1 MNINSDKPWLKNYP
15 EGVSSNINFDEY
27 SSLVD
32 MFEKTCNRFSSNKA
46 FTNFGVSFTFKE
58 IYQKSSNLASF
69 FQNELNL
76 SQGSRVAIMMPNILQ
91 YPIST
96 FGILK
101 AGLIVEN
108 INPLYTAREL
118 ETQLINSKSETIII
132 LENFAHLIEKII
144 HKTVVKNI
152 IITSA
157 GELLGIK
164 GFIINFVLRKIKK
177 MVPEYKI
184 NKFYTFSKIIEK
196 NDKYE
201 NKKVSSEL
209 DDVAFLQY
217 TGGTSGTIKAAML
230 THRNILSNVLQVKEW
245 LGPHLKYGEDIAI
258 CALPLYHIFAL
269 TCNSLTFFN
278 FGANNILI
286 TNPRDIKSFVKELKK
301 HQFTFISG
309 VNTLFNKLLLDN
321 DFKNC
326 DFRKLRIS
334 LAGGMQVQKKVAEKW
349 QLVTKNVLSVGYGLS
364 ETSPAASIDP
374 IGVEKFSD
382 SLGLP
387 LPSTEISIQDD
398 NGRHLNFNKPGE
410 ICIRGPQVMKGYW
423 NNTEETNNVMTSD
436 GWFKTGDVGT
446 MNEEGYTK
454 IVDRKKD
461 MIIVSGFNVYPNE
474 IEEIAMMNDKIFEA
488 GCIGVKDVDGNE
500 NVKLYISKVPGKNLN
515 TEEVIDYCKKYLTG
529 YKIPKF
535 VEFIDEIPKS
545 NVGKILRRE
554 LRKRDNG

>member
-1 MNINSDKPWLKNYP
+1 M
-15 EGVSSNINFDEY
+15 FD
-27 SSLVD
+27 
-32 MFEKTCNRFSSNKA
+32 KTCARFSVKKA
-46 FTNFGVSFTFKE
+46 FTNFGISLTFKD
-58 IYQKSSNLASF
+58 IYEKSSNLAF
-69 FQNELNL
+69 FLKNDLNL
-76 SQGSRVAIMMPNILQ
+76 SSDSSVAIMMPNLLQ

-108 INPLYTAREL
+108 INPLYTEREL
-118 ETQLINSKSETIII
+118 ESQLLDSKSETIII
-132 LENFAHLIEKII
+132 LENYAYLIEKIL
-144 HKTVVKNI
+144 HKTNIKNI
-152 IITSA
+152 IITSV
-157 GELLGIK
+157 GELLGLK
-164 GFIINFVLRKIKK
+164 GFLLNFVLRSIKK
-177 MVPEYKI
+177 MVPKYKI
-184 NKFYTFSKIIEK
+184 VNFYKYSEIIKK
-196 NDKYE
+196 NNNFKLQNNLIKLEDI
-201 NKKVSSEL
+201 
-209 DDVAFLQY
+209 AFLQY
-217 TGGTSGTIKAAML
+217 TGGTSGTVKAAML
-230 THRNILSNVLQVKEW
+230 THKNILSNVLQVKEW
-245 LGPHLKYGEDIAI
+245 LGSQLKYGQDIAI

-301 HQFTFISG
+301 HKFTFISG
-309 VNTLFNKLLLDN
+309 VNTLFNNLLMDSN
-321 DFKNC
+321 FKDC
-326 DFRKLRIS
+326 DFSKLRIS

-349 QLVTKNVLSVGYGLS
+349 QSVTENVLSVGYGLS

-398 NGRHLNFNKPGE
+398 NGNHLNFNEPGE

-423 NNTEETNNVMTSD
+423 NNTEETKNVMTSD
-436 GWFKTGDVGT
+436 GWFKTGDIGT

-488 GCIGVKDVDGNE
+488 GCIGVKDGNGNE
-500 NVKLYISKVPGKNLN
+500 NVKLFISKVPGKNLN

>member
-1 MNINSDKPWLKNYP
+1 MSINSNKPWLKNYP
-15 EGVSSNINFDEY
+15 EGVSSSINFDEY

-32 MFEKTCNRFSSNKA
+32 MFEKTCDRFSSNKA
-46 FTNFGVSFTFKE
+46 FTNFGVSFTFNE
-58 IYQKSSNLASF
+58 IYEKSSNLASF

-76 SQGSRVAIMMPNILQ
+76 SKGESVAIMMPNILQ

-144 HKTVVKNI
+144 HKTMVKNI

-164 GFIINFVLRKIKK
+164 GFLINFVLRKIKK

-184 NKFYTFSKIIEK
+184 DKPYTFSTIIEK
-196 NDKYE
+196 NEKYKIKE
-201 NKKVSSEL
+201 SSSHL

-309 VNTLFNKLLLDN
+309 VNTLFNKLLLN
-321 DFKNC
+321 QDFKNC
-326 DFRKLRIS
+326 DFSKLRIS

-349 QLVTKNVLSVGYGLS
+349 QSVTKNVLSVGYGLS

-398 NGRHLNFNKPGE
+398 EGNHLNFNEPGE

-423 NNTEETNNVMTSD
+423 NNSEETHNVMTSD

-488 GCIGVKDVDGNE
+488 GCIGVKDADGNE
-500 NVKLYISKVPGKNLN
+500 NVKLFISKVSEKNLN
-515 TEEVIDYCKKYLTG
+515 EEEVIDYCKKYLTG

>member
-1 MNINSDKPWLKNYP
+1 
-15 EGVSSNINFDEY
+15 
-27 SSLVD
+27 
-32 MFEKTCNRFSSNKA
+32 
-46 FTNFGVSFTFKE
+46 
-58 IYQKSSNLASF
+58 
-69 FQNELNL
+69 
-76 SQGSRVAIMMPNILQ
+76 
-91 YPIST
+91 
-96 FGILK
+96 
-101 AGLIVEN
+101 
-108 INPLYTAREL
+108 
-118 ETQLINSKSETIII
+118 
-132 LENFAHLIEKII
+132 
-144 HKTVVKNI
+144 
-152 IITSA
+152 
-157 GELLGIK
+157 
-164 GFIINFVLRKIKK
+164 
-177 MVPEYKI
+177 
-184 NKFYTFSKIIEK
+184 
-196 NDKYE
+196 
-201 NKKVSSEL
+201 
-209 DDVAFLQY
+209 
-217 TGGTSGTIKAAML
+217 ML
-230 THRNILSNVLQVKEW
+230 THKNILSNVLQVKEW
-245 LGPHLKYGEDIAI
+245 LGPHLKYGEDTAI

-286 TNPRDIKSFVKELKK
+286 TNPRDINSFVKELKK

-326 DFRKLRIS
+326 DFSKLRIS

-349 QLVTKNVLSVGYGLS
+349 QSVTENVLSVGYGLS

-374 IGVEKFSD
+374 IGVENFSD

-398 NGRHLNFNKPGE
+398 NGKHLKFNEPGE

-423 NNTEETNNVMTSD
+423 NNTEETNKVMTSD

-500 NVKLYISKVPGKNLN
+500 NVKLFISKVPGKNLN

-554 LRKRDNG
+554 LRKKNND

>member
-1 MNINSDKPWLKNYP
+1 
-15 EGVSSNINFDEY
+15 
-27 SSLVD
+27 
-32 MFEKTCNRFSSNKA
+32 MFEKTCDRFSSNKA
-46 FTNFGVSFTFKE
+46 FTNFGVSFSFKE
-58 IYQKSSNLASF
+58 IYEKSSNLASF
-69 FQNELNL
+69 LQNELNL
-76 SQGSRVAIMMPNILQ
+76 SKGSHVAIMMPNILQ

-132 LENFAHLIEKII
+132 LENFANLIEKII

-164 GFIINFVLRKIKK
+164 GFLINFVLRKIKK

-184 NKFYTFSKIIEK
+184 NEPYTFSTIIEK
-196 NDKYE
+196 NEKYKIKE
-201 NKKVSSEL
+201 SSSHL

-326 DFRKLRIS
+326 DFSKLRIS

-349 QLVTKNVLSVGYGLS
+349 QSVTENVLSVGYGLS

-398 NGRHLNFNKPGE
+398 NGNHLNFNEPGE

-423 NNTEETNNVMTSD
+423 NNTEETKNVMTSD
-436 GWFKTGDVGT
+436 GWFKTGDIGT

-488 GCIGVKDVDGNE
+488 GCIGVKDGDGNE
-500 NVKLYISKVPGKNLN
+500 NVKLFISKVPGKNLN

>member
-76 SQGSRVAIMMPNILQ
+76 SKGSRVAIMMPNILQ

-132 LENFAHLIEKII
+132 LENFAHLIEKIL

-164 GFIINFVLRKIKK
+164 GFLINFVLRKIKK
-177 MVPEYKI
+177 MVPAYTFD
-184 NKFYTFSKIIEK
+184 KFYTFSKIIEK

-201 NKKVSSEL
+201 IKKASSEL

-326 DFRKLRIS
+326 DFSKLRIS

-398 NGRHLNFNKPGE
+398 NGKHLNFNEPGE

-423 NNTEETNNVMTSD
+423 NNTEETNNVITSD

-488 GCIGVKDVDGNE
+488 GCIGVKDGDGNE
-500 NVKLYISKVPGKNLN
+500 NVKLFISKVPGKNLN
-515 TEEVIDYCKKYLTG
+515 TEEVIDYCKKHLTR

>member
-1 MNINSDKPWLKNYP
+1 
-15 EGVSSNINFDEY
+15 
-27 SSLVD
+27 
-32 MFEKTCNRFSSNKA
+32 
-46 FTNFGVSFTFKE
+46 
-58 IYQKSSNLASF
+58 
-69 FQNELNL
+69 
-76 SQGSRVAIMMPNILQ
+76 MPNILQ

-164 GFIINFVLRKIKK
+164 GFLINFVLRKIKK

-184 NKFYTFSKIIEK
+184 DKFYTFSKIIEK

-201 NKKVSSEL
+201 IKKASSEL

-326 DFRKLRIS
+326 DFSKLRIS

-349 QLVTKNVLSVGYGLS
+349 QSVTENVLSVGYGLS

-398 NGRHLNFNKPGE
+398 NGNHLNFNEPGE

-423 NNTEETNNVMTSD
+423 NNTEETKNVMTSD
-436 GWFKTGDVGT
+436 GWFKTGDIGT

-488 GCIGVKDVDGNE
+488 GCIGVKDSDGNE
-500 NVKLYISKVPGKNLN
+500 NVKLFISKVPEKNLN
-515 TEEVIDYCKKYLTG
+515 TAEVIDHCKKYLTG

-554 LRKRDNG
+554 LRKRENG

>member
-1 MNINSDKPWLKNYP
+1 MKTNLNKPWLKNYP
-15 EGVSSNINFDEY
+15 DGVSSNINFDEY

-101 AGLIVEN
+101 AGLVVEN

-184 NKFYTFSKIIEK
+184 DKFYTFSKIIEK

-201 NKKVSSEL
+201 NKKVFSEL

-286 TNPRDIKSFVKELKK
+286 TNPRDVKSFVKELKK

-326 DFRKLRIS
+326 DFSKLRIS

-398 NGRHLNFNKPGE
+398 NGKHLNFNEPGE

-488 GCIGVKDVDGNE
+488 GCIGVKDNDGNE
-500 NVKLYISKVPGKNLN
+500 NVKLFISKVPGKNLN

-535 VEFIDEIPKS
+535 VEFIDDIPKS

-554 LRKRDNG
+554 LRKRNNG

>member
-1 MNINSDKPWLKNYP
+1 MNIYSDKPWLKNYP

-184 NKFYTFSKIIEK
+184 DKFYTFSKIIEK

-201 NKKVSSEL
+201 IKKTSSEL

-217 TGGTSGTIKAAML
+217 TGGTSGTLKAAML

-321 DFKNC
+321 HFKNC
-326 DFRKLRIS
+326 DFSKLRIS

-398 NGRHLNFNKPGE
+398 NGKHLNFNEPGE

>member
-1 MNINSDKPWLKNYP
+1 MNIHSKKPWLKNYP
-15 EGVSSNINFDEY
+15 EGVSSNISFDEY

-32 MFEKTCNRFSSNKA
+32 MFEKTCDRFSSNKA

-58 IYQKSSNLASF
+58 IYQKSLNLASF

-118 ETQLINSKSETIII
+118 ETQLINSKSETIIL

-164 GFIINFVLRKIKK
+164 GFLINFVLRKIKK

-184 NKFYTFSKIIEK
+184 DKFYTFSKIIEN

-201 NKKVSSEL
+201 IKKSLCEL

-326 DFRKLRIS
+326 DFSKLRIS
-334 LAGGMQVQKKVAEKW
+334 LAGGMQVQKNVAEKW
-349 QLVTKNVLSVGYGLS
+349 QSVTENVLSVGYGLS

-398 NGRHLNFNKPGE
+398 NGKHLSFNEPGE

-423 NNTEETNNVMTSD
+423 NNTEETKNVMTSD
-436 GWFKTGDVGT
+436 GWFKTGDIGT

-488 GCIGVKDVDGNE
+488 GCIGVKDGDGNE
-500 NVKLYISKVPGKNLN
+500 NVKLFISKVPGKNLN

>member
-164 GFIINFVLRKIKK
+164 GFLINFVLRKIKK

-184 NKFYTFSKIIEK
+184 DKFYTFSKIIEK

-201 NKKVSSEL
+201 IKKTSSEL

-326 DFRKLRIS
+326 DFSKLRIS
-334 LAGGMQVQKKVAEKW
+334 LAGGMQVQKNVAEKW
-349 QLVTKNVLSVGYGLS
+349 QSITGNVLSVGYGLS

-398 NGRHLNFNKPGE
+398 NGKHLNFNEPGE

>member
-1 MNINSDKPWLKNYP
+1 MNIYSDKPWLKNYP

-69 FQNELNL
+69 FPNELNL

-132 LENFAHLIEKII
+132 LENFAHLMEKII

-164 GFIINFVLRKIKK
+164 GFLINFVLRKIKK

-184 NKFYTFSKIIEK
+184 DKFYTFSKIIEK

-201 NKKVSSEL
+201 NIKASSEL

-326 DFRKLRIS
+326 DFSKLRIS

-364 ETSPAASIDP
+364 ETSPAVSIDP

-398 NGRHLNFNKPGE
+398 NGKLLNFNEPGE

>member
-1 MNINSDKPWLKNYP
+1 MNLYSNKPWLKNYP
-15 EGVSSNINFDEY
+15 EGVSSSINFDEY

-58 IYQKSSNLASF
+58 IYQKSTNLASF

-132 LENFAHLIEKII
+132 LENFANLIEKII

-164 GFIINFVLRKIKK
+164 GFLINFVLRKIKK

-184 NKFYTFSKIIEK
+184 DKFYTFSKIIEK

-201 NKKVSSEL
+201 IKKVSSEL

-326 DFRKLRIS
+326 DFSKLRIS

-349 QLVTKNVLSVGYGLS
+349 QSVTENVLSVGYGLS

-398 NGRHLNFNKPGE
+398 NGNHLNFNEPGE

-423 NNTEETNNVMTSD
+423 NNTEETKNVMTSD
-436 GWFKTGDVGT
+436 GWFKTGDIGT

-488 GCIGVKDVDGNE
+488 GCIGVKDGDGNE
-500 NVKLYISKVPGKNLN
+500 NVKLFISKVPGKNLN
-515 TEEVIDYCKKYLTG
+515 IEEVIDYCKKYLTG